1 MVGENDVVQ
10 EHRDV
15 IREHKFAN
23 TAFDILMVLFCIL
36 IFIAVLYPIYFIII
50 ASFSDSTLVAQG
62 KVLLLPK
69 GVSLYGYK
77 EIFHDDRIWTG
88 YKNTLL
94 YSFVGTA
101 INLIFT
107 LPAAYALSRKEFKP
121 RKFIMALFVFTMFFS
136 GGLVP
141 TFILIKD
148 LHLVNTVWVMM
159 IPFCVNVF
167 NLIICRTFFETS
179 IPDSLYEAAVLDGCN
194 HFRYFSSIVLPL
206 SKAVV
211 SVIFLYYLVGH
222 WNDFFNPLIYINK
235 DSLRPLQIVLRSIL
249 LSNQALQEG
258 SGGGGG
264 AGSYAQ
270 QYADQVKYGTIIVS
284 TVPMLVIYPFIQKYF
299 AKGVMI
305 GAIKG

>member
-1 MVGENDVVQ
+1 MAAGTNVIQ
-10 EHRDV
+10 ERKLSNTLFDV
-15 IREHKFAN
+15 I
-23 TAFDILMVLFCIL
+23 TVVLCVL
-36 IFIAVLYPIYFIII
+36 IFIIVLYPIYFIII
-50 ASFSDSTLVAQG
+50 ASFSNSTLVAQG
-62 KVLLLPK
+62 KVLFIPK
-69 GVSLYGYK
+69 GVSLYGYQ
-77 EIFHDDRIWTG
+77 EIFGDDRIWTG
-88 YKNTLL
+88 YKNTLI
-94 YSFVGTA
+94 YSFGGTA
-101 INLIFT
+101 INLLLT
-107 LPAAYALSRKEFKP
+107 LPAAYVLSRKDFKP
-121 RKFIMALFVFTMFFS
+121 RRVIMALFVFTMFFS

-148 LHLVNTVWVMM
+148 LHLVDTVWVMM

-179 IPDSLYEAAVLDGCN
+179 IPDSLYEAAVLDGCS
-194 HFRYFSSIVLPL
+194 HFRYFSGIVLPL

-222 WNDFFNPLIYINK
+222 WNDFFNPLIYLNK

-258 SGGGGG
+258 SGGGAG

-284 TVPMLVIYPFIQKYF
+284 TLPMLVIYPFIQKYF
-299 AKGVMI
+299 EKGVMI
-305 GAIKG
+305 GAVKG

>member
-1 MVGENDVVQ
+1 MAAGTNVIQ
-10 EHRDV
+10 ERKLSNTLFDV
-15 IREHKFAN
+15 I
-23 TAFDILMVLFCIL
+23 TVVLCVL
-36 IFIAVLYPIYFIII
+36 IFIIVLYPIYFIII
-50 ASFSDSTLVAQG
+50 ASFSNSTLVAQG
-62 KVLLLPK
+62 KVLFIPK
-69 GVSLYGYK
+69 GVSLYGYQ
-77 EIFHDDRIWTG
+77 EIFGDDRIWTG
-88 YKNTLL
+88 YKNTLI
-94 YSFVGTA
+94 YSFGGTA
-101 INLIFT
+101 INLLLT
-107 LPAAYALSRKEFKP
+107 LPAAYVLSRKDFKP
-121 RKFIMALFVFTMFFS
+121 RKVIMALFVFTMFFS

-148 LHLVNTVWVMM
+148 LHLVDTVWVMM

-179 IPDSLYEAAVLDGCN
+179 IPDSLYEAAVLDGCS
-194 HFRYFSSIVLPL
+194 HFRYFSGIVLPL

-222 WNDFFNPLIYINK
+222 WNDFFNPLIYLNK

-258 SGGGGG
+258 SGGGAG

-284 TVPMLVIYPFIQKYF
+284 TLPMLVIYPFIQKYF
-299 AKGVMI
+299 EKGVMI
-305 GAIKG
+305 GAVKG

>member
-1 MVGENDVVQ
+1 MAAGTNVIQ
-10 EHRDV
+10 ERKLSNTLFDV
-15 IREHKFAN
+15 I
-23 TAFDILMVLFCIL
+23 TVVLCVL
-36 IFIAVLYPIYFIII
+36 IFIIVLYPIYFIII
-50 ASFSDSTLVAQG
+50 ASFSNSTLVAQG
-62 KVLLLPK
+62 KVLFIPK
-69 GVSLYGYK
+69 GVSLYGYQ
-77 EIFHDDRIWTG
+77 EIFGDDRIWTG
-88 YKNTLL
+88 YKNTLI
-94 YSFVGTA
+94 YSFGGTA
-101 INLIFT
+101 INLLFT
-107 LPAAYALSRKEFKP
+107 LPAAYVLSRKDFKP
-121 RKFIMALFVFTMFFS
+121 RKVIMALFVFTMFFS

-148 LHLVNTVWVMM
+148 LHLVDTVWVMM

-179 IPDSLYEAAVLDGCN
+179 IPDSLYEAAVLDGCS
-194 HFRYFSSIVLPL
+194 HFRYFSGIVLPL

-222 WNDFFNPLIYINK
+222 WNDFFNPLIYLNK

-258 SGGGGG
+258 SGGGAG

-284 TVPMLVIYPFIQKYF
+284 TLPMLVIYPFIQKYF
-299 AKGVMI
+299 EKGVMI
-305 GAIKG
+305 GAVKG

>member
-1 MVGENDVVQ
+1 MTAGNN
-10 EHRDV
+10 V
-15 IREHKFAN
+15 IQEHKFSN
-23 TAFDILMVLFCIL
+23 TLFDVITVVLCVL
-36 IFIAVLYPIYFIII
+36 IFIIVLYPLYFIII
-50 ASFSDSTLVAQG
+50 ASFSNSTLVAQG
-62 KVLLLPK
+62 KVLFFPK
-69 GVSLYGYK
+69 GISLYGYR
-77 EIFHDDRIWTG
+77 EIFGDDRIWTG
-88 YKNTLL
+88 YKNTLI
-94 YSFVGTA
+94 YSFGGTA
-101 INLIFT
+101 INLLFT
-107 LPAAYALSRKEFKP
+107 LPAAYVLSRKEFRP
-121 RKFIMALFVFTMFFS
+121 RRIIMALFVFTMFFS

-141 TFILIKD
+141 TFVLIKD
-148 LHLVNTVWVMM
+148 LHLVDTMWVMM

-194 HFRYFSSIVLPL
+194 HFRYFSGVVLPL

-258 SGGGGG
+258 SGGGAG

-284 TVPMLVIYPFIQKYF
+284 TLPMLVLYPFIQKYF
-299 AKGVMI
+299 EKGVMI